1 MSGETER
8 EVSGWTTDT
17 LREHMQRQLD
27 DLRRSLDERYLTQ
40 TQANQELK
48 ATTAERFTSV
58 NEFRGQLN
66 DQVRTFMSRTEVEQL
81 IKTLD
86 DKTDAQSARDS
97 ERFEEINKRLN
108 ERSGGDAAMAKML
121 GFGLT
126 AATIIISVV
135 VLIANYAFGT
145 P

>member
-1 MSGETER
+1 MPGEPEQ
-8 EVSGWTTDT
+8 VS
-17 LREHMQRQLD
+17 LRDYMQRQLD
-27 DLRRSLDERYLTQ
+27 DLRRSLDERYATQ

-121 GFGLT
+121 TLGLGV
-126 AATIIISVV
+126 ATLVISIVV
-135 VLIANYAFGT
+135 FLANYAFGT
-145 P
+145 S